1 MAIDQRRSEP
11 VLNVARHIVL
21 ALGILVLG
29 VLLSGCA
36 IFTHDQR
43 TAEGPTA
50 EDVWK
55 ARFQLMND
63 RSPSFD
69 ETRNFEEETDA
80 RVEEFLRKHPEVANS
95 YRVGNLRL
103 FRQVS
108 VGMTKEEITLLLGT
122 PQDVT
127 TDAARIEVLARHW
140 WPLVKP
146 NAKEA
151 WVYPGGWTL
160 YFDGSTL
167 ADMTVYR
174 RALLHP

>member
-1 MAIDQRRSEP
+1 MGASRS
-11 VLNVARHIVL
+11 VG
-21 ALGILVLG
+21 LGLLLGAFLV
-29 VLLSGCA
+29 GCA
-36 IFTHDQR
+36 IFTLDLR

-55 ARFQLMND
+55 ARFELMNG

-69 ETRNFEEETDA
+69 EARNFDEQMEA
-80 RVEEFLRKHPEVANS
+80 QVEEFLRKHPEVANS
-95 YRVGNLRL
+95 YRVGSLRL

-108 VGMTKEEITLLLGT
+108 VGMMKEEITLLLGK

-127 TDAARIEVLARHW
+127 TDAARMEVLARQW

-167 ADMTVYR
+167 ADMTRYR
-174 RALLHP
+174 RAFLHP